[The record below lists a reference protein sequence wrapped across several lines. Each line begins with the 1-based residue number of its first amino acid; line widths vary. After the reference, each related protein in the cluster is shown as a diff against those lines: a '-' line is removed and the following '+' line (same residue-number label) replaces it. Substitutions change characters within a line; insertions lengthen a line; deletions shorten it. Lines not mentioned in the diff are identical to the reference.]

1 MLLLNPTHI
10 TLNTA
15 PLPAVTAIAVSRKAK
30 SLLTDFTD
38 TGPHPTFA
46 DVPERITMLTI
57 TRHLLGPDDAG
68 AALSLGDQLDLAFT
82 AKRTPDAPH
91 ALRFSARIVLT
102 AIESA
107 LTESKALTQTITA
120 VAVSTN
126 GSSDPLTI
134 EPISTLTQG
143 A

>member
-10 TLNTA
+10 TLNTT
-15 PLPAVTAIAVSRKAK
+15 PLPAVTAVAISRKAK
-30 SLLTDFTD
+30 SLITDFTD
-38 TGPHPTFA
+38 TGPHPSFA
-46 DVPERITMLTI
+46 DVPERLTMLTI
-57 TRHLLGPDDAG
+57 TRHLPQPDDAG
-68 AALSLGDQLDLAFT
+68 ASLSLGDQLDLTFT

-107 LTESKALTQTITA
+107 LSETKALTQTITA
-120 VAVSTN
+120 VAVSTD
-126 GSSDPLTI
+126 GETDPLTI
-134 EPISTLTQG
+134 EPVSTLSQG